1 VRLGCGHGRRFQ
13 KLETSQIPFR
23 LLKALRLIDLSFA
36 KEEELFDDRAPRVDV
51 QAIGEPIEASML
63 FFGSGVDV
71 EDFDRDLADSEGL
84 RLKRRGEDRER
95 DESSDEFII
104 TADLLS
110 CCHTTSSEV
119 QLDGYK
125 GGWIEIIA
133 GGMFSGKSEELIRRL
148 RRAVIARQRVQVFK
162 PIVDDRFATDDIVS
176 RDDRRL
182 KASPVASSN
191 ELLTRVEIGV
201 QVVGIDEVQFFDPGV
216 VEVCMQLADAGIRV
230 IAAGLDQDYMRRPF
244 GPMPALLAVAEEVS
258 KMHAVCVRCRGAA
271 HYSQRVSGGDAQVE
285 VGDSSYEARCRSCY
299 ELYKAAPEQEEP
311 VVQLT
316 IPQPA

>member
-1 VRLGCGHGRRFQ
+1 
-13 KLETSQIPFR
+13 
-23 LLKALRLIDLSFA
+23 
-36 KEEELFDDRAPRVDV
+36 
-51 QAIGEPIEASML
+51 
-63 FFGSGVDV
+63 
-71 EDFDRDLADSEGL
+71 
-84 RLKRRGEDRER
+84 
-95 DESSDEFII
+95 
-104 TADLLS
+104 
-110 CCHTTSSEV
+110 
-119 QLDGYK
+119 LDGYK

-148 RRAVIARQRVQVFK
+148 RRAIFGRQRVQVFK
-162 PIVDDRFATDDIVS
+162 PIIDDRFSSDDIVS
-176 RDDRRL
+176 RDERRL
-182 KASPVASSN
+182 KAIPVTSSG

-201 QVVGIDEVQFFDPGV
+201 QVVGIDEVQFFDAGV

-299 ELYKAAPEQEEP
+299 ERYQAAQLDEEP

-316 IPQPA
+316 IPQSA

>member
-1 VRLGCGHGRRFQ
+1 
-13 KLETSQIPFR
+13 
-23 LLKALRLIDLSFA
+23 
-36 KEEELFDDRAPRVDV
+36 
-51 QAIGEPIEASML
+51 M
-63 FFGSGVDV
+63 
-71 EDFDRDLADSEGL
+71 
-84 RLKRRGEDRER
+84 
-95 DESSDEFII
+95 
-104 TADLLS
+104 
-110 CCHTTSSEV
+110 
-119 QLDGYK
+119 DGYK

-162 PIVDDRFATDDIVS
+162 PIIDDRFSSGDIVS
-176 RDDRRL
+176 RDERRL
-182 KASPVASSN
+182 KAMAVASSAQ
-191 ELLTRVEIGV
+191 LLASVEIGV
-201 QVVGIDEVQFFDPGV
+201 QVVGIDEVQFFDAGV
-216 VEVCMQLADAGIRV
+216 VDVCMQLADAGIRV

-299 ELYKAAPEQEEP
+299 ELYKAAAPEEEP

>member
-1 VRLGCGHGRRFQ
+1 
-13 KLETSQIPFR
+13 
-23 LLKALRLIDLSFA
+23 
-36 KEEELFDDRAPRVDV
+36 
-51 QAIGEPIEASML
+51 
-63 FFGSGVDV
+63 
-71 EDFDRDLADSEGL
+71 
-84 RLKRRGEDRER
+84 
-95 DESSDEFII
+95 
-104 TADLLS
+104 
-110 CCHTTSSEV
+110 
-119 QLDGYK
+119 LDGYK

-162 PIVDDRFATDDIVS
+162 PLIDDRFASEDIVS

-182 KASPVASSN
+182 KAIPVASSADF
-191 ELLTRVEIGV
+191 LARVEIGV
-201 QVVGIDEVQFFDPGV
+201 QVVGIDEVQFFDAGV
-216 VEVCMQLADAGIRV
+216 VDVCMQLADAGIRV

-271 HYSQRVSGGDAQVE
+271 HYSQRVSGGNAQVE

-299 ELYKAAPEQEEP
+299 ELYEATAPEEEP

-316 IPQPA
+316 IPQSA

>member
-1 VRLGCGHGRRFQ
+1 
-13 KLETSQIPFR
+13 
-23 LLKALRLIDLSFA
+23 
-36 KEEELFDDRAPRVDV
+36 
-51 QAIGEPIEASML
+51 
-63 FFGSGVDV
+63 
-71 EDFDRDLADSEGL
+71 
-84 RLKRRGEDRER
+84 
-95 DESSDEFII
+95 
-104 TADLLS
+104 
-110 CCHTTSSEV
+110 
-119 QLDGYK
+119 LDGYK

-162 PIVDDRFATDDIVS
+162 PIIDDRFSSGDIVS
-176 RDDRRL
+176 RDERRL
-182 KASPVASSN
+182 KAMAVASSAQ
-191 ELLTRVEIGV
+191 LLASVEIGV
-201 QVVGIDEVQFFDPGV
+201 QVVGIDEVQFFDAGV
-216 VEVCMQLADAGIRV
+216 VDVCMQLADAGIRV

-299 ELYKAAPEQEEP
+299 ELYKAAAPEEEP

>member
-1 VRLGCGHGRRFQ
+1 
-13 KLETSQIPFR
+13 
-23 LLKALRLIDLSFA
+23 
-36 KEEELFDDRAPRVDV
+36 
-51 QAIGEPIEASML
+51 M
-63 FFGSGVDV
+63 
-71 EDFDRDLADSEGL
+71 
-84 RLKRRGEDRER
+84 
-95 DESSDEFII
+95 
-104 TADLLS
+104 
-110 CCHTTSSEV
+110 
-119 QLDGYK
+119 DGYK

-148 RRAVIARQRVQVFK
+148 RRAIIGRQRVQVFK
-162 PIVDDRFATDDIVS
+162 PIIDDRFSSDDIVS
-176 RDDRRL
+176 RDERRL
-182 KASPVASSN
+182 KAIPVTSSG

-201 QVVGIDEVQFFDPGV
+201 QVVGIDEVQFFDAGV

-299 ELYKAAPEQEEP
+299 ERYQAAQLDEEP

-316 IPQPA
+316 IPQSA